1 MSQPENQGKDRFQYA
16 MNLTMASIAGQVG
29 CLTLVIIFVAL
40 FAGLWLDRY
49 FATRPLFTIVLLIGS
64 VPVTLFLMFR
74 MVRAATNRI
83 KPVYNTEK
91 SKVPTTEEDADRE

>member
-1 MSQPENQGKDRFQYA
+1 MSQPEKQGKDRFQYA
-16 MNLTMASIAGQVG
+16 MNLTLASIAGQVG

-49 FATRPLFTIVLLIGS
+49 FETKPLFTLVLLIGS

-74 MVRAATNRI
+74 MVRAATSRI
-83 KPVYNTEK
+83 KPAQNSETTK
-91 SKVPTTEEDADRE
+91 IPTTEEDADRE